1 MGLDDRA
8 EGDVSAYNDWASH
21 SRRDE
26 YWKAIDG
33 DERAARVTVPIHF
46 IAGWFDPFL
55 PTQLKDYATILQTAD
70 PRVAENMHL
79 TIGPWGHAFE
89 PPLPDGSLPDDYR
102 RSSLA
107 PSVAWF
113 DRHLKG
119 DTTVPAP
126 SPVRIFV
133 LGENQWRDEE
143 AWPLARAEPTAF
155 YLNGDNRSLSVGS
168 PPRGSGTLEY
178 VFDPTDPVPTRG
190 GAMLGARSGM
200 RRQSNVARNDVLTFT
215 TDPLA
220 EPMEITGPVSVVLYA
235 QTSAPNTDFT
245 AQLLYVEPDGR
256 TFNITEGVVRRVFR
270 QDVGPERVSIE
281 LWPTSIVLHVGQRL
295 RVDISSSNY
304 PRWDANPNT
313 GRDPATETAPV
324 SATQRISWGG
334 TTPSHIM
341 LPVVRR

>member
-1 MGLDDRA
+1 M
-8 EGDVSAYNDWASH
+8 
-21 SRRDE
+21 
-26 YWKAIDG
+26 
-33 DERAARVTVPIHF
+33 
-46 IAGWFDPFL
+46 
-55 PTQLKDYATILQTAD
+55 
-70 PRVAENMHL
+70 
-79 TIGPWGHAFE
+79 
-89 PPLPDGSLPDDYR
+89 
-102 RSSLA
+102 
-107 PSVAWF
+107 
-113 DRHLKG
+113 
-119 DTTVPAP
+119 
-126 SPVRIFV
+126 

-168 PPRGSGTLEY
+168 PPSGSGTLEY
-178 VFDPTDPVPTRG
+178 IFDPTHPVPTQG

-256 TFNITEGVVRRVFR
+256 TFNITEGIVRRAFR

-324 SATQRISWGG
+324 SATQRIS
-334 TTPSHIM
+334 
-341 LPVVRR
+341 